1 MISESNPYGSHMDL
15 RQLRYFIAVAEE
27 GNYSRAAE
35 RLHISQP
42 PLSQQIKSL
51 EGTLRVTL
59 FERGRHGARLTRAG
73 EALLTRA
80 RRIVDDCDSV
90 ERQVR
95 RVAEGLEGYLRIGI
109 INSVMYGPLPL
120 TLRQFQLRNPGVEWT
135 LHELL
140 PDQQYEALARGRIDV
155 GFSCSAAARSD
166 LRSILVYAQPLV
178 VAMAS
183 DHPLARAPRVSLR
196 QLSGDAFVLLNM
208 QSPMIRNVLAACLRE
223 GFEPRVMHESVDPE
237 TVLGLVGAGVGVSVL
252 PASLSATRRDDVSY
266 VPLAARR
273 LDADLHATVR
283 REHALP
289 ALERFLALLEDVT
302 RAWHRE
308 VFGARPAQ
316 GGAGWAVAADREAER
331 EAAREAKRK
340 GGREEKPDGP
350 RKPGRKL
357 RQASSPP

>member
-1 MISESNPYGSHMDL
+1 MDL

-135 LHELL
+135 LHEN
-140 PDQQYEALARGRIDV
+140 PTSMRPH
-155 GFSCSAAARSD
+155 AAACARSWSM
-166 LRSILVYAQPLV
+166 RSRWWWRWRPT
-178 VAMAS
+178 
-183 DHPLARAPRVSLR
+183 
-196 QLSGDAFVLLNM
+196 
-208 QSPMIRNVLAACLRE
+208 IRWR
-223 GFEPRVMHESVDPE
+223 
-237 TVLGLVGAGVGVSVL
+237 
-252 PASLSATRRDDVSY
+252 
-266 VPLAARR
+266 ARR
-273 LDADLHATVR
+273 ACR
-283 REHALP
+283 CGSCP
-289 ALERFLALLEDVT
+289 AM
-302 RAWHRE
+302 
-308 VFGARPAQ
+308 P
-316 GGAGWAVAADREAER
+316 
-331 EAAREAKRK
+331 
-340 GGREEKPDGP
+340 
-350 RKPGRKL
+350 
-357 RQASSPP
+357 SCC

>member
-1 MISESNPYGSHMDL
+1 MDL

-316 GGAGWAVAADREAER
+316 GGAGWAVAADREVDREVDREADR

-350 RKPGRKL
+350 RKPGRKV
-357 RQASSPP
+357 RPASSPP